1 MSPAPPSPSWSNPL
15 IGTSS
20 FPLSHSGNRFLLG
33 VALGLDGLPLCSRKA
48 WTYHLLF
55 ILRYPW
61 LHRTAQSQRVGKPEP
76 LPIYTEFPKHE
87 HSLLI
92 RRDLVK
98 MAKAL
103 RAEIND
109 VVVKYTERK
118 LRKDGTLDV
127 AVMAHEMTQSLV
139 DMIMD
144 QDEHDHAPLL
154 ALMILSLGGEFLQRT
169 GIGER
174 RDN

>member
-1 MSPAPPSPSWSNPL
+1 MP
-15 IGTSS
+15 
-20 FPLSHSGNRFLLG
+20 
-33 VALGLDGLPLCSRKA
+33 
-48 WTYHLLF
+48 
-55 ILRYPW
+55 
-61 LHRTAQSQRVGKPEP
+61 
-76 LPIYTEFPKHE
+76 
-87 HSLLI
+87 
-92 RRDLVK
+92 
-98 MAKAL
+98 KAL

-144 QDEHDHAPLL
+144 QDEHHHAPLL
-154 ALMILSLGGEFLQRT
+154 ALMILSLGDEYLQRT

-174 RDN
+174 RDNLSGSTICGASPSEPDASEAGYEPFSAENKSARRYIL

>member
-1 MSPAPPSPSWSNPL
+1 
-15 IGTSS
+15 
-20 FPLSHSGNRFLLG
+20 
-33 VALGLDGLPLCSRKA
+33 V
-48 WTYHLLF
+48 
-55 ILRYPW
+55 
-61 LHRTAQSQRVGKPEP
+61 VGKPGP
-76 LPIYTEFPKHE
+76 VPIYRVPKT
-87 HSLLI
+87 LLI
-92 RRDLVK
+92 RRDPVK

-144 QDEHDHAPLL
+144 QDEHHHAPLL
-154 ALMILSLGGEFLQRT
+154 ALMILSLGDEYLQRT

>member
-1 MSPAPPSPSWSNPL
+1 MRTRGPGVKP
-15 IGTSS
+15 
-20 FPLSHSGNRFLLG
+20 LG
-33 VALGLDGLPLCSRKA
+33 VVSARGEGRALRDL
-48 WTYHLLF
+48 
-55 ILRYPW
+55 W
-61 LHRTAQSQRVGKPEP
+61 LVVGKPGP
-76 LPIYTEFPKHE
+76 IPIYRVPKT
-87 HSLLI
+87 LLI
-92 RRDLVK
+92 RRDPVK

-118 LRKDGTLDV
+118 LRKDGMLDV

-154 ALMILSLGGEFLQRT
+154 ALMILSLGGEYLQRT

>member
-1 MSPAPPSPSWSNPL
+1 MELGQIRLGTPS
-15 IGTSS
+15 
-20 FPLSHSGNRFLLG
+20 
-33 VALGLDGLPLCSRKA
+33 A
-48 WTYHLLF
+48 WGPVRIY
-55 ILRYPW
+55 
-61 LHRTAQSQRVGKPEP
+61 RV
-76 LPIYTEFPKHE
+76 PKT
-87 HSLLI
+87 LLI
-92 RRDLVK
+92 RRDPVK

-154 ALMILSLGGEFLQRT
+154 ALMILSLGDEYLQRT

-174 RDN
+174 RDNKLGLLEAGLTQLRSAA

>member
-1 MSPAPPSPSWSNPL
+1 
-15 IGTSS
+15 
-20 FPLSHSGNRFLLG
+20 
-33 VALGLDGLPLCSRKA
+33 
-48 WTYHLLF
+48 
-55 ILRYPW
+55 
-61 LHRTAQSQRVGKPEP
+61 
-76 LPIYTEFPKHE
+76 
-87 HSLLI
+87 
-92 RRDLVK
+92 

-127 AVMAHEMTQSLV
+127 AVMARETTQSLV

-144 QDEHDHAPLL
+144 QDEKHHHAPLL
-154 ALMILSLGGEFLQRT
+154 ALMILSLGDEYLQRT

>member
-1 MSPAPPSPSWSNPL
+1 MSRDP
-15 IGTSS
+15 
-20 FPLSHSGNRFLLG
+20 LG
-33 VALGLDGLPLCSRKA
+33 VVSARGEGRPLRDLALTRM
-48 WTYHLLF
+48 
-55 ILRYPW
+55 
-61 LHRTAQSQRVGKPEP
+61 SQGQVVGKPEP
-76 LPIYTEFPKHE
+76 VPIYRVPK
-87 HSLLI
+87 I
-92 RRDLVK
+92 AADPKGPKK

-154 ALMILSLGGEFLQRT
+154 ALMILSLGGEYLQRT

>member
-1 MSPAPPSPSWSNPL
+1 M
-15 IGTSS
+15 
-20 FPLSHSGNRFLLG
+20 
-33 VALGLDGLPLCSRKA
+33 
-48 WTYHLLF
+48 
-55 ILRYPW
+55 
-61 LHRTAQSQRVGKPEP
+61 VGKPGP
-76 LPIYTEFPKHE
+76 VPIYRVPKT
-87 HSLLI
+87 LQI
-92 RRDLVK
+92 RRDPVK

-154 ALMILSLGGEFLQRT
+154 ALMILSLGGEYLQRT

>member
-1 MSPAPPSPSWSNPL
+1 MSQ
-15 IGTSS
+15 GQ
-20 FPLSHSGNRFLLG
+20 
-33 VALGLDGLPLCSRKA
+33 V
-48 WTYHLLF
+48 
-55 ILRYPW
+55 
-61 LHRTAQSQRVGKPEP
+61 VGKPGP
-76 LPIYTEFPKHE
+76 VPIYRVPK
-87 HSLLI
+87 SLLI
-92 RRDLVK
+92 RRELVK

-154 ALMILSLGGEFLQRT
+154 ALMILSLGDEYLQRT
-169 GIGER
+169 GIRER